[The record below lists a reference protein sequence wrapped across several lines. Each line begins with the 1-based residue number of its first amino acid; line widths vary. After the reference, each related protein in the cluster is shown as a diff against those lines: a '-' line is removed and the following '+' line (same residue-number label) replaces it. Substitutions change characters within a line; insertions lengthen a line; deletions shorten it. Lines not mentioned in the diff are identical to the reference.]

1 MRGVKSFLGQ
11 TPAKKDEAVKP
22 VTISPPV
29 PRARAK
35 GDEWQPGLEPGAKP
49 AAKPEAKP
57 ETKAEGK
64 LAATDLRNRLPP
76 RAPAQPGQAAQP
88 SRPRDDR
95 PRDDRPRDDR
105 PRGGGRPPRGPR
117 RDGPHD
123 DRRGPPPTRGNP
135 PPYQQ
140 EGTSRPTPQPAPAPK
155 APAAPWD
162 PASFQVEPEEG
173 KKRFVDFD
181 LVPALMQSIAEQNFR
196 FCTPI
201 QAEILPHTLAGKD
214 AAGQAQTGTGK
225 TAAFLLT
232 IMQHALKNPLPVR
245 KPGTPR
251 ALVLAPTRELVMQ
264 IHKDAVLL
272 GAHAGF
278 KSVAVFGGMDHEKQ
292 KRQIYDQTV
301 DLVAATPGRLIDFLR
316 SHVVDLSQV
325 EVLVLDEADRM
336 LDMGFIP
343 DVRRIIHQT
352 PPRDRRQTLLFSA
365 TLSKDVMRLAS
376 QWMRDFVKIDIEPE
390 HRAVDTVEQKIYVV
404 TRREKIN
411 ILMHLLQSPQAE
423 RVLIFRNRRD
433 STNRLY
439 ERLTRSGI
447 RCAQLSGDVAQEKRV
462 RILEEFREG
471 KLKVV
476 VATDV
481 AGRGI
486 HVAGISHVVNY
497 DIPEHPEDFVHR
509 IGRTGRAG
517 VSGEAITF
525 ADEESGFMLP
535 AIEEYIGRPL
545 TYIHPEDALRKP
557 PTRESALHHGA
568 HSHSAH
574 PPAAQPPAVQPQ
586 DVPPPKTPTA

>member
-1 MRGVKSFLGQ
+1 MLTHQ
-11 TPAKKDEAVKP
+11 TLAPSMAGA
-22 VTISPPV
+22 
-29 PRARAK
+29 
-35 GDEWQPGLEPGAKP
+35 PGLAP
-49 AAKPEAKP
+49 AAKPEV
-57 ETKAEGK
+57 KAPQ
-64 LAATDLRNRLPP
+64 ADLRSRLPP
-76 RAPAQPGQAAQP
+76 RTPAQVEQAARQ
-88 SRPRDDR
+88 SRPTEDRLHHDDR
-95 PRDDRPRDDR
+95 PRDDRPRS
-105 PRGGGRPPRGPR
+105 GRPPRGPR
-117 RDGPHD
+117 SDGPRQE
-123 DRRGPPPTRGNP
+123 RRGAAPQRSSVPA
-135 PPYQQ
+135 YQP
-140 EGTSRPTPQPAPAPK
+140 SPAPRH
-155 APAAPWD
+155 APAAPPAPSAPWD
-162 PASFQVEPEEG
+162 PASFQVAPEEG

-232 IMQHALKNPLPVR
+232 IMQHALKHPLAVR

-292 KRQIYDQTV
+292 KRQLYDQTV
-301 DLVAATPGRLIDFLR
+301 DLIAATPGRLIDFLR
-316 SHVVDLSQV
+316 GRVVDLSQV

-343 DVRRIIHQT
+343 DVRRIIQQT
-352 PPRDRRQTLLFSA
+352 PARDRRQTLLFSA
-365 TLSKDVMRLAS
+365 TLSKEVMRLAS
-376 QWMRDFVKIDIEPE
+376 QWMRDFVKIDIEPD

-433 STNRLY
+433 STNRLF
-439 ERLTRSGI
+439 ERLTRAGI

-462 RILEEFREG
+462 RILEDFREG

-545 TYIHPEDALRKP
+545 TYIHPDDALRKP
-557 PTRESALHHGA
+557 PVPVRAA
-568 HSHSAH
+568 AAH
-574 PPAAQPPAVQPQ
+574 PPKPASVPAAG
-586 DVPPPKTPTA
+586 PKPE

>member
-11 TPAKKDEAVKP
+11 TPTKQAEPLKP
-22 VTISPPV
+22 VIEAPAAPH
-29 PRARAK
+29 ARAK
-35 GDEWQPGLEPGAKP
+35 GDEWQPGLAPGAKP
-49 AAKPEAKP
+49 EVKVPQA
-57 ETKAEGK
+57 
-64 LAATDLRNRLPP
+64 DLRSRLPP
-76 RAPAQPGQAAQP
+76 RAPGQPELAA
-88 SRPRDDR
+88 RPPRSHDDR
-95 PRDDRPRDDR
+95 SRDDRPRDDR
-105 PRGGGRPPRGPR
+105 PRGGRPPRGARP
-117 RDGPHD
+117 DGHRQ
-123 DRRGPPPTRGNP
+123 DRRGAAPQRSSVPA
-135 PPYQQ
+135 YQPSQ
-140 EGTSRPTPQPAPAPK
+140 APAQPAHPPAPA
-155 APAAPWD
+155 APSAPWD
-162 PASFQVEPEEG
+162 PASFQVPPEEG
-173 KKRFVDFD
+173 KKRFEDFG
-181 LVPALMQSIAEQNFR
+181 LAPELMQAIAAENFR
-196 FCTPI
+196 YCTPI

-232 IMQHALKNPLPVR
+232 IMQHALKNPLAVR

-264 IHKDAVLL
+264 IHKDALVL
-272 GAHAGF
+272 GRFAGF

-292 KRQIYDQTV
+292 KRQLYDQTV

-316 SHVVDLSQV
+316 GRVVDLSQV

-352 PPRDRRQTLLFSA
+352 PARDRRQTLLFSA
-365 TLSKDVMRLAS
+365 TLSKEVMRLAS

-411 ILMHLLQSPQAE
+411 ILMHLLQSPEAE

-433 STNRLY
+433 STNRLF
-439 ERLTRSGI
+439 ERLTRAGI

-462 RILEEFREG
+462 RILEDFREG

-497 DIPEHPEDFVHR
+497 DIPEHAEDFVHR

-535 AIEEYIGRPL
+535 VIEEYIGRPL
-545 TYIHPEDALRKP
+545 TYIHPDDALRKP
-557 PTRESALHHGA
+557 PTRGA
-568 HSHSAH
+568 VVH
-574 PPAAQPPAVQPQ
+574 PKPA
-586 DVPPPKTPTA
+586 

>member
-1 MRGVKSFLGQ
+1 MPAEAGKVRFQ
-11 TPAKKDEAVKP
+11 DFAFTPELMHAIA
-22 VTISPPV
+22 
-29 PRARAK
+29 
-35 GDEWQPGLEPGAKP
+35 
-49 AAKPEAKP
+49 
-57 ETKAEGK
+57 
-64 LAATDLRNRLPP
+64 DL
-76 RAPAQPGQAAQP
+76 
-88 SRPRDDR
+88 
-95 PRDDRPRDDR
+95 
-105 PRGGGRPPRGPR
+105 
-117 RDGPHD
+117 
-123 DRRGPPPTRGNP
+123 
-135 PPYQQ
+135 
-140 EGTSRPTPQPAPAPK
+140 
-155 APAAPWD
+155 
-162 PASFQVEPEEG
+162 
-173 KKRFVDFD
+173 
-181 LVPALMQSIAEQNFR
+181 NFR
-196 FCTPI
+196 YCTPI
-201 QAEILPHTLAGKD
+201 QGQILPHTLAGKD

-232 IMQHALKNPLPVR
+232 IMQHTVKHPLPTR

-264 IHKDAVLL
+264 IHKDAVSL
-272 GAHAGF
+272 GGHAGF
-278 KSVAVFGGMDHEKQ
+278 KSVAVFGGMDYEKQ
-292 KRQIYDQTV
+292 KRQVAGQTV
-301 DLVAATPGRLIDFLR
+301 DLIAATPGRLIDFLR
-316 SHVVDLSQV
+316 NRLVDLAQV
-325 EVLVLDEADRM
+325 EILVLDEADRM

-365 TLSKDVMRLAS
+365 TLSKEVMRLAS

-433 STNRLY
+433 ATNRLY
-439 ERLTRSGI
+439 ERLTRAGI
-447 RCAQLSGDVAQEKRV
+447 CCAQLSGDVAQEKRV

-497 DIPEHPEDFVHR
+497 DIPEQAEDFVHR

-535 AIEEYIGRPL
+535 AIEEFIGRPL
-545 TYIHPEDALRKP
+545 TYIHPDDALRKP
-557 PTRESALHHGA
+557 PPRSHA
-568 HSHSAH
+568 H
-574 PPAAQPPAVQPQ
+574 
-586 DVPPPKTPTA
+586 